1 MIWHSFYSGLPHLFA
16 QEFLGFRPRPVQSQF
31 LRHRRRQSLLNCSR
45 QWGKSTVAASLIVHR
60 LVFGRPGG
68 VTLVIAPSHRQS
80 AELLAKA
87 AAFLCRLDITPRGD
101 GRNEHSLLMPNGSR
115 VVALP
120 GVADTTRGFSAD
132 LLVVEEAALVPDDT
146 YLAMRPSLAATQG
159 AIVALST
166 PAGPRG
172 FFYEAWT
179 AGGAEWDRWRVP
191 ATDCPHFPPG
201 FLDRERRAMGEFWFR
216 QEYLCEFTQSE
227 TGFFPRRL
235 LEDILIS
242 MERQ

>member
-1 MIWHSFYSGLPHLFA
+1 MSWRSFYSGLPHLVA
-16 QEFLGFRPRPVQSQF
+16 QEFLGCHPRPVQSQF
-31 LRHRRRQSLLNCSR
+31 LRHRHRQSLLNCSR
-45 QWGKSTVAASLIVHR
+45 QWGKSTVAAALIVHR

-87 AAFLCRLDITPRGD
+87 GAFLCRLDITPRGD

-132 LLVVEEAALVPDDT
+132 LLVVEEAALVPDDA

-179 AGGAEWDRWRVP
+179 AGGSEWDRSSVP

-201 FLDRERRAMGEFWFR
+201 FLDRERRAMGDFWFR
-216 QEYLCEFTQSE
+216 QEYLCEFTQSD

-235 LEDILIS
+235 LEDILMA
-242 MERQ
+242 MEGQ